1 MKRAGMCALTSAV
14 IALADVRAQD
24 LPTSPEPGSF
34 EIEPPLL
41 PGNLTPDAAPKTPA
55 NVDDL
60 VRKLSRAKQSAAG
73 AERLF
78 KMGAIAKVEA
88 ENRALRVIRLT
99 NELAQARVAAA
110 ESALEA
116 KKAQGE
122 NASDK
127 DLAEAKRAAE
137 LASAQQRQA
146 ELDAAALNLE
156 RQRKLFALGAAGK
169 SAVHRAEEKLA
180 QLKNATP

>member
-1 MKRAGMCALTSAV
+1 MKRAGICALILM
-14 IALADVRAQD
+14 IALAGVCAQD

-41 PGNLTPDAAPKTPA
+41 PGNLTPDAVPKSPA

-60 VRKLSRAKQSAAG
+60 VRKLSRAKQSAASG
-73 AERLF
+73 ERLF

-110 ESALEA
+110 EDA

-127 DLAEAKRAAE
+127 DLAEAKRVAE

-156 RQRKLFALGAAGK
+156 RQRKLFAVGAAGK